1 MQRLTIIIT
10 AVLLIATGAFA
21 LDPSDKNEGAL
32 EIHRCTNN
40 RFTRSVGVFGGR
52 QPEFFLEGPDTR
64 TRTGNDP
71 RRQTDELT
79 RVMDVTQRHG
89 LSNPTAE
96 PVIDKCRSWFR
107 WDEREGLVKLTIFWD
122 ERNCTGYGTRDEP
135 PDCRA
140 RAAFGF
146 SLDELGIH
154 EFPDTKQRRKALESR
169 LERDFVADVYFSHQ
183 IRPRARRPDTGL
195 WMPARAEVHLVARV
209 IPLRSP
215 DEGSGTLLSS
225 HLLSLSP
232 VGERAWGEGDSPE
245 RARDYQLMRKPVVHA
260 TPE

>member
-10 AVLLIATGAFA
+10 AVLLSATGGFA
-21 LDPSDKNEGAL
+21 LDPSDKDEGAP

-40 RFTRSVGVFGGR
+40 RFTRSVGLFGGR

-64 TRTGNDP
+64 TGSDLP
-71 RRQTDELT
+71 RQTDELA
-79 RVMDVTQRHG
+79 RVMDVTQRHS

-154 EFPDTKQRRKALESR
+154 EFPDTKQKRKALESR
-169 LERDFVADVYFSHQ
+169 LERDFVADVYFSRQ

-195 WMPARAEVHLVARV
+195 WTPARAKVHLVARL
-209 IPLRSP
+209 IKT
-215 DEGSGTLLSS
+215 DEGSGTLPSS

-232 VGERAWGEGDSPE
+232 AGERAWGEGD
-245 RARDYQLMRKPVVHA
+245 
-260 TPE
+260 

>member
-40 RFTRSVGVFGGR
+40 RFTRSVGLFGGR

-64 TRTGNDP
+64 TGNELP
-71 RRQTDELT
+71 RQTDELT

-89 LSNPTAE
+89 LRNPTAE

-169 LERDFVADVYFSHQ
+169 LERDFVADVYFSRQ
-183 IRPRARRPDTGL
+183 IRPRARRPGTGL
-195 WMPARAEVHLVARV
+195 WTPATAKVHLVARL
-209 IPLRSP
+209 IRT
-215 DEGSGTLLSS
+215 DEGSGTLPSS

-232 VGERAWGEGDSPE
+232 RGEG
-245 RARDYQLMRKPVVHA
+245 LG
-260 TPE
+260 